1 MSHPKELD
9 FESKVGFLRGD
20 HGFAGLDEAGL
31 RELAAMAT
39 RCSFPKGKFIFYSG
53 NATDSFYI
61 VEKGRVNLFKET
73 PKGNLFLVAIATRG
87 HTLNSVVCYTNRPR
101 QLSAQAMEKAT
112 LLRIPRAGF
121 VDFVSKHPQVITN
134 VVGILGEALDNLY
147 TRLADL
153 AGERVDQRLIN
164 ILKMLANQFGTTLPL
179 TQQELAETLATT
191 RETTARIIGRLKDM
205 GIVANNRG
213 HIIILDVPGLNGL
226 STCPPDSRLSIKI

>member
-1 MSHPKELD
+1 MD
-9 FESKVGFLRGD
+9 FLRSD
-20 HGFAGLDEAGL
+20 QGFACLDDEAL

-39 RCSFPKGKFIFYSG
+39 RCYFPKGKFIFYSG
-53 NATDSFYI
+53 NPPNSFYI

-73 PKGNLFLVAIATRG
+73 AKGNLFLVAIATCG

-101 QLSAQAMEKAT
+101 QLTAQAMEEAT
-112 LLRIPRAGF
+112 LLRIPRASF
-121 VDFVSKHPQVITN
+121 VDFVTKHPKVIMN
-134 VVGILGEALDNLY
+134 VLGILGEALDNLY

-191 RETTARIIGRLKDM
+191 RETTARIIARLKDM
-205 GIVANNRG
+205 GIVAINRG
-213 HIIILDVPGLNGL
+213 RITILDVPGLNGL